1 VMKFLWNLAVTHRFR
16 GGHAH
21 SFED

>member
-1 VMKFLWNLAVTHRFR
+1 VMKFLWNLVVTHRFR